1 MSPTISQLGAIA
13 KFLHVSKTLSAT
25 FSRRSRSRFWQV
37 SGSATLCGEISTG
50 GKGFLRDRVAKW
62 IRKGIERKRWC
73 GQVYPRNGGLEAI
86 QSREGT
92 SFICQMLLKRRF
104 PPKTYRVGVQAG
116 STNARLDRLRERSTP
131 SPNASLRSFE
141 AIKKTRWRILF
152 RGVDEIVLRI
162 LSRPISR
169 DINPFAGERCNGIDS
184 GAKLNQVLIIRW

>member
-1 MSPTISQLGAIA
+1 M
-13 KFLHVSKTLSAT
+13 
-25 FSRRSRSRFWQV
+25 RRNFDGR
-37 SGSATLCGEISTG
+37 
-50 GKGFLRDRVAKW
+50 KGFSSRPRCKVDTKRDRTEALMRPSLSK
-62 IRKGIERKRWC
+62 KL
-73 GQVYPRNGGLEAI
+73 GGLEAI

-116 STNARLDRLRERSTP
+116 STNARLDRLRERSTL

-152 RGVDEIVLRI
+152 RGVDEIVLWI

-184 GAKLNQVLIIRW
+184 GAKLNQVLIIR